1 MDYGL
6 EMKYLIVG
14 LGNIGPEYADTRHNI
29 GFMILDE
36 LAKQESAKFY
46 NMRLAYYTDINYKA
60 RTLYLIKPTTYMNN
74 SGRAVNHWMSALK
87 VPIENVLVLV
97 DDIALPFG
105 TLRLKPKGSAAGH
118 NGLKHIEAT
127 LGHNE
132 YARLRF
138 GVSDDF
144 PKGRQVDYVL
154 NGFDKEEL
162 PELPALID
170 RAIEMI
176 KSFVTIGSELTM
188 TRFNK

>member
-1 MDYGL
+1 
-6 EMKYLIVG
+6 
-14 LGNIGPEYADTRHNI
+14 
-29 GFMILDE
+29 
-36 LAKQESAKFY
+36 
-46 NMRLAYYTDINYKA
+46 MRLAYYTEVNYKA

-74 SGRAVNHWMSALK
+74 SGRAVNHWMTTLK
-87 VPIENVLVLV
+87 ITKENVLVVV

-170 RAIEMI
+170 RSIEMI
-176 KSFVTIGSELTM
+176 KSFTTIGMELTM
-188 TRFNK
+188 TRYNK